1 MSKNDKKGGLNVT
14 IPAMTCGPLLLFGIL
29 AMIFC
34 SVRFTSAMYEKVE
47 EELKEIASG
56 VLINYDLLYPGD
68 YALVKRGNVVAY
80 FKGEN
85 EITGNNDIVDY
96 FKDKTGAE
104 VSVFYRDT
112 RMITT
117 LSDEKGERLVGSG
130 ANTVIQQAVVEGKES
145 RFYKQVNIYGI
156 DYYAYYEPILTDS
169 GGCVG
174 MIAVAKGCDE
184 IDALVVKSILPMIV
198 IIAIAMVVAA
208 AVSYAYASNLAGAI
222 GKVDDALSKV
232 TKGDLSQEVDYRL
245 LKRNDELSDIGKS
258 IQKMQKSL
266 HILVE
271 KDALTE
277 LYNRRLASK
286 RLAKIVKDSKNYGVE
301 FCVALGDID
310 FFKKVNDTYSHEM
323 GDVVLKEVA
332 KTLKNGMIGKGFVSR
347 WGGEEFLIVFEGM
360 NLEKSK
366 ACMESLL
373 DDIRALRIENRF
385 DKTEKEMFGE
395 FVGNPEADEKSPAEE
410 KDAKETFE
418 AKEPKVLKEDK
429 KEYDRYAP
437 VNRAEA
443 SQIIKITMT
452 FGLVKGGDDR
462 DKDTL
467 VHMADEN
474 LYYGKEH
481 GRNQLVTEEIV
492 SEDDTTEIDGNGN

>member
-1 MSKNDKKGGLNVT
+1 MNTNDKKRKGGLNFT

-34 SVRFTSAMYEKVE
+34 SMRFTSAMYEKVE

-80 FKGEN
+80 FKGEE
-85 EITGNNDIVDY
+85 EITGNNQIVDY
-96 FKDKTGAE
+96 FKNKTGAE

-117 LSDEKGERLVGSG
+117 LSDSNNERLVGTG
-130 ANTVIQQAVVEGKES
+130 ANTVVKQAVVEGKES
-145 RFYKQVNIYGI
+145 KFYKKVNIYGTK
-156 DYYAYYEPILTDS
+156 YYAYYEPILTEA

-174 MIAVAKGCDE
+174 MIAVAKNCDE
-184 IDALVVKSILPMIV
+184 IDALVLKSILPMV
-198 IIAIAMVVAA
+198 SIIGVAMIFAA
-208 AVSYAYASNLAGAI
+208 LVSYAYSSGLASAI
-222 GKVDDALSKV
+222 GKVDEALSKV
-232 TKGDLSQEVDYRL
+232 TKGDLSHEVDYKL
-245 LKRNDELSDIGKS
+245 LKRNDELADIGKS
-258 IQKMQKSL
+258 IQKMQKAL

-277 LYNRRLASK
+277 LYNRRLAGK
-286 RLAKIVKDSKNYGVE
+286 RLAKIVRESKESGVE

-332 KTLKNGMIGKGFVSR
+332 ATLKKGMMGKGFVSR
-347 WGGEEFLIVFEGM
+347 WGGEEFLIVLEGM
-360 NLEKSK
+360 KLEQAKSH
-366 ACMESLL
+366 MEALL
-373 DDIRALRIENRF
+373 DSIRALRIENKF
-385 DKTEKEMFGE
+385 DMTETEMFGE
-395 FVGNPEADEKSPAEE
+395 FAGNPEA
-410 KDAKETFE
+410 KENDGGNS
-418 AKEPKVLKEDK
+418 AN
-429 KEYDRYAP
+429 DRYAP

-452 FGLVKGGDDR
+452 FGLVKGGNDR

-481 GRNQLVTEEIV
+481 GRNQLVTEGIA
-492 SEDDTTEIDGNGN
+492 SETNEDTNESAADKKDEN

>member
-1 MSKNDKKGGLNVT
+1 MNNNEKKRKGGLNFT
-14 IPAMTCGPLLLFGIL
+14 IPAMTCGPLFLFGIL
-29 AMIFC
+29 AMLFC
-34 SVRFTSAMYEKVE
+34 SMRFTSIMYEKVE

-68 YALVKRGNVVAY
+68 YMLVKHGNMVAY
-80 FKGEN
+80 YKGEN

-96 FKDKTGAE
+96 FNDKTGAE

-117 LSDEKGERLVGSG
+117 LCDEKGERLVGSG

-145 RFYKQVNIYGI
+145 RFYKKVNINGT
-156 DYYAYYEPILTDS
+156 DYYAYYEPILTEA

-174 MIAVAKGCDE
+174 MIAVAKGCAE
-184 IDALVVKSILPMIV
+184 IDALVVKSILPMII
-198 IIAIAMVVAA
+198 IIAVAMALVAII
-208 AVSYAYASNLAGAI
+208 SYAYASNLADAI
-222 GKVDDALSKV
+222 GKVNDSLAKV
-232 TKGDLSQEVDYRL
+232 TKGDLSQEVDYKL
-245 LKRNDELSDIGKS
+245 LKRNDELADIGKS

-286 RLAKIVKDSKNYGVE
+286 RLAKIVREAKTSGEE

-332 KTLKNGMIGKGFVSR
+332 KTLKNGMMGKGFVSR

-360 NLEKSK
+360 NLSRSK
-366 ACMESLL
+366 ECMEGLL
-373 DDIRALRIENRF
+373 DNIRALRIENKF
-385 DKTEKEMFGE
+385 DKSEQEMFGE
-395 FVGNPEADEKSPAEE
+395 FAGNPEAEEGEK
-410 KDAKETFE
+410 E
-418 AKEPKVLKEDK
+418 AKPLQDEN

-443 SQIIKITMT
+443 AQVIKITMT

-462 DKDTL
+462 DKEML

-474 LYYGKEH
+474 LLYGKEH

-492 SEDDTTEIDGNGN
+492 PEAEEVSEEEATVENKDDDEKNI